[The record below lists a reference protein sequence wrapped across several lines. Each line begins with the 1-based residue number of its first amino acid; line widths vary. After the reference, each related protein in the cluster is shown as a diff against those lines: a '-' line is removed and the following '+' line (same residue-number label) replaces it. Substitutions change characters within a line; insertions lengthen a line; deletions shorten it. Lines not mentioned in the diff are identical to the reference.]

1 MAVQECCPI
10 CLEPLPDGICCW
22 GCDHLVHQR
31 CIRSCRPMPCPIC
44 RSPWAVHTCAFNWVP
59 DGRSIVDVIVG
70 VHARRRALLPRAA
83 PYDIGHPPPRPA
95 APPKDVMFMCCHD
108 GDGPLGTYEV
118 AERAMSYSPHLNE
131 VSNRWLDFWHCEV
144 CGLLV
149 DRRDVPAFPPD
160 HLGRCSRH
168 GRHTVVVDCWSRPF
182 RIVGQA
188 CTFHELGMY
197 RGVVNTCTGGFDDR
211 NPPSCI
217 PRFRPLRGT
226 RIPHWVFVGETSNPE
241 LTEYQRQHVSQY
253 QRIDDIPIQ

>member
-31 CIRSCRPMPCPIC
+31 CIRNSRPIPCPIC
-44 RSPWAVHTCAFNWVP
+44 RSPWAVYTCSYAIP
-59 DGRSIVDVIVG
+59 DDPSTRIEIDRLLHGQ
-70 VHARRRALLPRAA
+70 RAILHRAA
-83 PYDIGHPPPRPA
+83 PYAVGRRPPPRPLM
-95 APPKDVMFMCCHD
+95 PPRDVMFLCCHD
-108 GDGPLGTYEV
+108 GDDPLGTYEV

-188 CTFHELGMY
+188 CTRY
-197 RGVVNTCTGGFDDR
+197 GVPIATCNGGFDDR